1 MKSLNWCAVAIV
13 TSILHAAIVHGANA
27 AGHPIASDIS
37 PGVRLGASTS
47 TPAAPDGPETVA
59 CPGRVRTGLDVMEA
73 EGFSA
78 LRGKRVGM
86 ITNQTG
92 VDCAGRR
99 NIDVMRAAG
108 VDIVVLFT
116 PEHGLAGTIEGGDA
130 QGAIDPS
137 SRIPVYSL
145 YGANRL
151 RPDPKTLK
159 DLDALVFDVA
169 DVGTRFYTYA
179 TTMAYCMEAAARA
192 RVGFYVLDRP
202 NPITG
207 SRVEGPMLDMGNL
220 SFVGFYPIAL
230 RHGMTIGELA
240 RLFNTET
247 RIGADL
253 HVVAMS
259 GWRRGDWFDQ
269 TGLPWINP
277 SPNLRRLDEAIL
289 YPGVAMLEGSP
300 GYSVGRG
307 TDRPFEL
314 IGAAFIDGRRL
325 AAALDVRAIPGVA
338 VAPAKFKPD
347 SGPLAGREVEGVAIT
362 VTDRERFDSTRFG
375 LELAATLDGLYPGKL
390 DFVADRLLIGSDAVL
405 DALRRRAPLNEI
417 MKRRGRGLE
426 HFREVRRKYLLYR

>member
-1 MKSLNWCAVAIV
+1 MKLLHWRAVATAAV
-13 TSILHAAIVHGANA
+13 ILQAAPA
-27 AGHPIASDIS
+27 AGAAGQPTASSAS
-37 PGVRLGASTS
+37 PDAPSGA
-47 TPAAPDGPETVA
+47 PARAAEGSGTVA

-78 LRGKRVGM
+78 LRGERVGLV
-86 ITNQTG
+86 TNQTG

-108 VDIVVLFT
+108 VDIVVIFT

-130 QGAIDPS
+130 PGAIDPS
-137 SRIPVYSL
+137 TRIPVYGL
-145 YGANRL
+145 YGDNRR

-169 DVGTRFYTYA
+169 DVGARFYTYA
-179 TTMAYCMEAAARA
+179 TTMAYGMEAAAQA
-192 RVGFYVLDRP
+192 RVAFYVLDRP

-207 SRVEGPMLDMGNL
+207 TRVEGPMLDADNL
-220 SFVGFYPIAL
+220 SFVGFHPIAL

-277 SPNLRRLDEAIL
+277 SPNLRRLDAAIL

-307 TDRPFEL
+307 TDRPFEV
-314 IGAAFIDGRRL
+314 IGAAFIDGGRL
-325 AAALDVRAIPGVA
+325 AAALDARAIPGVA
-338 VAPAKFKPD
+338 VAAATFKPD
-347 SGPLAGREVEGVAIT
+347 SGPLVGREIEGIAIT

-375 LELAATLDGLYPGKL
+375 LELAAALDRLYPGKL
-390 DFVADRLLIGSDAVL
+390 DFTADRLLIGSDAVL
-405 DALRRRAPLNEI
+405 DALRQGAPVNKIMRLRA
-417 MKRRGRGLE
+417 RGLE
-426 HFREVRRKYLLYR
+426 RFRAVRRKYLLYR

>member
-1 MKSLNWCAVAIV
+1 MKSLNWRAVAI
-13 TSILHAAIVHGANA
+13 TTAMLHAAMVHGADA
-27 AGHPIASDIS
+27 AGPPIASDIS
-37 PGVRLGASTS
+37 PGVATS
-47 TPAAPDGPETVA
+47 TPAPPDGPETVA
-59 CPGRVRTGLDVMEA
+59 CPGRVRTGLDVAEA

-78 LRGKRVGM
+78 FRGKRVGL

-99 NIDVMRAAG
+99 DIDVMRAAG
-108 VDIVVLFT
+108 VDIVMLFT

-130 QGAIDPS
+130 RGAIDPS
-137 SRIPVYSL
+137 TGIPVYSL

-169 DVGTRFYTYA
+169 DVGARFYTYA

-207 SRVEGPMLDMGNL
+207 SRVEGPMLDVGNR
-220 SFVGFYPIAL
+220 SFVGFHPIAL

-240 RLFNTET
+240 RLFNAET

-253 HVVAMS
+253 RVIAMR
-259 GWRRGDWFDQ
+259 GWRRHDWFDQ
-269 TGLPWINP
+269 TGLPWVNP

-307 TDRPFEL
+307 TDRPFER
-314 IGAAFIDGRRL
+314 IGAAFIEGSRL
-325 AAALDVRAIPGVA
+325 AAALNARAIPGV
-338 VAPAKFKPD
+338 VIAPAKFKPD
-347 SGPLAGREVEGVAIT
+347 SGPLAGREIEGIAIT

-375 LELAATLDGLYPGKL
+375 LELAVALDRLYPGRL
-390 DFVADRLLIGSDAVL
+390 DLAADRLLIGSDAVL
-405 DALRRRAPLNEI
+405 DALRRGAPISEI
-417 MKRRGRGLE
+417 MTLRGRGLE
-426 HFREVRRKYLLYR
+426 RFLAVRKKYLLYR